1 VVCVAVA
8 GQVGTQHSSTTS
20 KLMKLLLYHRGTAEG
35 DEMSGGA
42 LLYALLWW
50 WMDGWTGCLL
60 NLIAICVRTCDK
72 IATHSTAFQTGS

>member
-1 VVCVAVA
+1 
-8 GQVGTQHSSTTS
+8 
-20 KLMKLLLYHRGTAEG
+20 MKLLLYHRGTAEG

-60 NLIAICVRTCDK
+60 NLIAIGQCRESESIGVAVSNKRSRPALAVTWN
-72 IATHSTAFQTGS
+72 